1 MQLSHLKYFEETAKW
16 SSMRK
21 AAEHLYITQAALS
34 SAIALLERE
43 LEVTLFER
51 SPKGITLTLAGAEA
65 LQLAKNILALQDEL
79 LHLSQK
85 KFICSGKFKISAFTS
100 MVNTVLSDV
109 VIQASRQYPALE
121 LLVETSN
128 NIPQARPENDE
139 HFCYIVCCEDRQKD
153 QMIHTVQHLGWECEV
168 IGKTE
173 SLIFLNAKHKLAQK
187 DALELEDLENFYF
200 ANLQILNTDN
210 NIKFSPHN
218 DMKRFFKNK
227 EHTFFTGESALNF
240 IVKNKNFAGI
250 FSYFL
255 AQKNY
260 YIEKN
265 LIKAMHIR
273 NYPMQACFCLCFPKK
288 SIYSVSETTIHTL
301 IRYQVKQYLP
311 E

>member
-1 MQLSHLKYFEETAKW
+1 MQLSHLKYFVETAKW

-34 SAIALLERE
+34 AAIALLERE

-65 LQLAKNILALQDEL
+65 LILARKILALQDEL
-79 LHLSQK
+79 LNLSQK
-85 KFICSGKFKISAFTS
+85 KSSVSGRFKISAFTS

-109 VIQASRQYPALE
+109 VSQASKQYPSME

-128 NIPQARPENDE
+128 NIPQCRPEEDE
-139 HFCYIVCCEDRQKD
+139 HFCYIVCCEDTQKD
-153 QMIHTVQHLGWECEV
+153 SMMKTVRDRGWECEV

-173 SLIFLNAKHKLAQK
+173 SLIFINARHELAK
-187 DALELEDLENFYF
+187 KEYLELEDLGNFYF
-200 ANLQILNTDN
+200 VNLQILNTDN

-218 DMKRFFKNK
+218 GMKRFFKNK

-265 LIKAMHIR
+265 LVKAMHILH
-273 NYPMQACFCLCFPKK
+273 YPMQACFCLCFPPK
-288 SIYSVSETTIHTL
+288 SHYSPGEKTILTL
-301 IRYQVKQYLP
+301 IRHQIRQYLP